1 MQIPEVRVNNLKK
14 MRILITILICL
25 PGWALSQRY
34 QLNSPRILADS
45 VFFRQKASVQLEF
58 DLDGAVVSYTAD
70 GKIPGKNAPVYQA
83 PFTVDSS
90 ATIRAKAEHPEF
102 LTSVMT
108 EKQVFKVS
116 AVPDSVRLLTM
127 PDTAYRGKGAAT
139 LFDLQ
144 KGGRD
149 LHDGRWLG
157 FRTDS
162 VVVTAQFK
170 QATASR
176 LLLLS
181 TLFDPGAWIFPP
193 RSVEVYGQIG
203 DKPWMPMGRWTAR
216 PDTPWKDR
224 PAKYDDYLRVVLRPV
239 KVDRLR
245 IRVIP
250 YGALPEGH
258 PRAGTQ
264 AWLFIDEI
272 AFQY

>member
-1 MQIPEVRVNNLKK
+1 
-14 MRILITILICL
+14 MRILIITIIFL
-25 PGWALSQRY
+25 PTLTWGQRY

-45 VFFRQKASVQLEF
+45 IFFRQKAKVQLEF
-58 DLDGAVVSYTAD
+58 DLDSAVISYTTD
-70 GKIPGKNAPVYQA
+70 GKIPGKNAPVYNA

-90 ATIRAKAEHPEF
+90 AVVRAKSEHQNF
-102 LTSVMT
+102 LTSPMT
-108 EKQVFKVS
+108 EKQLVKVS
-116 AVPDSVRLLTM
+116 AMPDSFGLVPS
-127 PDTAYRGKGAAT
+127 PDTAYRGNGAAT

-162 VVVTAQFK
+162 VVVTLQFG

-176 LLLLS
+176 VLLLS

-193 RSVEVYGQIG
+193 RSIEVYGQSG
-203 DKPWMPMGRWTAR
+203 DRPWMPMGRWMAK
-216 PDTPWKDR
+216 PDTPWKER

-245 IRVIP
+245 IRIIP
-250 YGALPEGH
+250 YGPLPDGH
-258 PRAGTQ
+258 PHAGAP

>member
-1 MQIPEVRVNNLKK
+1 MKILTI
-14 MRILITILICL
+14 ILIII
-25 PGWALSQRY
+25 PALLWGQRY
-34 QLNSPRILADS
+34 QLNSPRILVDS
-45 VFFRQKASVQLEF
+45 VFFRQKAKVQLEF
-58 DLDGAVVSYTAD
+58 DLDSAIISYTAD
-70 GKIPGKNAPVYQA
+70 GKIPGKNAPVYKA

-90 ATIRAKAEHPEF
+90 AAIRAKSDHPHF
-102 LTSVMT
+102 LASSMT
-108 EKQVFKVS
+108 EKHLFKVS
-116 AVPDSVRLLTM
+116 AVPDSFHLLTM
-127 PDTAYRGKGAAT
+127 PDTAYKGNGAAS

-144 KGGRD
+144 KAGRD

-162 VVVTAQFK
+162 VVVTLQFG

-176 LLLLS
+176 VMLLS

-193 RSVEVYGQIG
+193 RSVEVYGQSG
-203 DKPWMPMGRWTAR
+203 DRPWMPMGRWMAK
-216 PDTPWKDR
+216 PDTPWKER

-250 YGALPEGH
+250 YGPLPDGH